1 MVVSKVGRGLDVRDQ
16 SDLVLADSS
25 AEFDLNIFSFDVP
38 SFLIKVTLLF
48 GEVGEILFFGFD
60 LILENLDKV
69 GGFSDVAR
77 EGVGGNSHET
87 VKLGCSSKSLGDCS
101 GKDSG
106 DHLN

>member
-16 SDLVLADSS
+16 SNLVLTDCS
-25 AEFDLNIFSFDVP
+25 AEFNLNIFSFDAP
-38 SFLIKVTLLF
+38 SFLIKIALLF
-48 GEVGEILFFGFD
+48 GEIGEVLFFGFD
-60 LILENLDKV
+60 LVLENLGKI
-69 GGFSDVAR
+69 GRFSEVAR
-77 EGVGGNSHET
+77 EGVGGDSHET